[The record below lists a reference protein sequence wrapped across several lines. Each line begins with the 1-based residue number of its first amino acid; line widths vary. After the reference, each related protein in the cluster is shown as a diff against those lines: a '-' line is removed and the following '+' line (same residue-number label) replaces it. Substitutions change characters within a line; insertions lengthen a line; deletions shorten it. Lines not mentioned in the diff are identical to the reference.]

1 MIKNLPVRII
11 LRITFIINCIF
22 KFSYF
27 PKSWKTAVVVPIYKQ
42 GKNAQIPD
50 SYRPISLLSSLS
62 KLAETVILH
71 RLEAETDN
79 KLIPFQFGFR
89 KGLSTTEQ
97 LIRMTEHIR
106 EGFINRASTAAV
118 FIDIAKAFD
127 RVWIDG
133 LIYKMHKL
141 EIPRQLILLI
151 QSYLKGRNFTV
162 RVEKELSTLRNTEA
176 GVVQGSRL
184 GRHCFNIFIN
194 DICQMPETQLAL
206 FADDTAIMCTGP
218 NGALNVENLNRH
230 LAELEKWL
238 IRWKIKINVDKCQ
251 AVCFTRARKLP
262 PPPKLFRRTIPWCN
276 ETKYLGITLD
286 RKLTYKKHITNVT
299 KKFKKARMALHPLIG
314 GNSRLSLGNRLLLYK
329 SLLRPL
335 ISYASPVWG
344 AAANMHFI
352 GLERLQ
358 NMAVRQIA
366 RQPWY
371 IRNRTIR
378 KDLASPPFRNILKI

>member
-71 RLEAETDN
+71 RLEAETEN
-79 KLIPFQFGFR
+79 KLPFQFGFR

-151 QSYLKGRNFTV
+151 QSYLKGRNFTI
-162 RVEKELSTLRNTEA
+162 RVEKESSTL
-176 GVVQGSRL
+176 
-184 GRHCFNIFIN
+184 
-194 DICQMPETQLAL
+194 
-206 FADDTAIMCTGP
+206 
-218 NGALNVENLNRH
+218 
-230 LAELEKWL
+230 
-238 IRWKIKINVDKCQ
+238 
-251 AVCFTRARKLP
+251 
-262 PPPKLFRRTIPWCN
+262 
-276 ETKYLGITLD
+276 GI
-286 RKLTYKKHITNVT
+286 I
-299 KKFKKARMALHPLIG
+299 
-314 GNSRLSLGNRLLLYK
+314 LS
-329 SLLRPL
+329 
-335 ISYASPVWG
+335 
-344 AAANMHFI
+344 
-352 GLERLQ
+352 
-358 NMAVRQIA
+358 
-366 RQPWY
+366 
-371 IRNRTIR
+371 
-378 KDLASPPFRNILKI
+378 